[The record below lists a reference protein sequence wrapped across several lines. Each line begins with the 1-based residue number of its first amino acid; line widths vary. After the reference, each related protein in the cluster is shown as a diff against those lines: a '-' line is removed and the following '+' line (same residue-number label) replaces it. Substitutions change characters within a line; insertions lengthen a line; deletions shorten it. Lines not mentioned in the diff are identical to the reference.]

1 MNLLLIMTK
10 FSYSIYWLN
19 CDRTHMQICPDII
32 IFFVDFFS
40 FVIVYSSTVKFAQ
53 MKRSVEHVNIV
64 MHVTYKDEGEIG
76 LSNDTIFFF
85 CSRSLYRVLYQQQ
98 NQPMDALQAYI
109 CAVQLDKSHSA
120 AWTNLGNSFSIL
132 FFSSLTFYLLT
143 SFLSFLC
150 VGWGKL
156 KNLIYGDFPYIW
168 SFSFCLSSC

>member
-1 MNLLLIMTK
+1 MTK

-85 CSRSLYRVLYQQQ
+85 VRGLFIEFCISNRTSLWTHCKPTFVLY
-98 NQPMDALQAYI
+98 N
-109 CAVQLDKSHSA
+109 
-120 AWTNLGNSFSIL
+120 
-132 FFSSLTFYLLT
+132 
-143 SFLSFLC
+143 
-150 VGWGKL
+150 
-156 KNLIYGDFPYIW
+156 
-168 SFSFCLSSC
+168 